1 MRSNKLICIFLVAA
15 FVCLSALTSAWSK
28 EPDLPDYLGNAN
40 TQVNNA
46 ATVGG
51 KYAELAD
58 DILIARNAIR
68 TANSEYEKNLGAF
81 SGKLDPKAEPTIRQL
96 AEMAR
101 LQAALVIA
109 KAGAINQDKER
120 IRLEGLILE
129 TKAKIKVFDDL
140 VAKAKAFKKQAA
152 DQESQIASL
161 NAKVASLNAELSAK
175 GSAIMS
181 SDQKT
186 SELLKALEEQ
196 KKATASSEQRVAALS
211 RELEGLKQ
219 QLAQLQT
226 TTEQLST
233 ERRLKAFE
241 AETGKLGGIVK
252 ATGAGLIVTF
262 PRAQM
267 LKVTGKSTTLTASG
281 EGTLSKVAELMKTYP
296 EYRLKLRV
304 HGFGQP
310 TRSEDAS
317 ATDQMARFMRED
329 LLTKGKFEPSM
340 VEALGVGAA
349 EPIFPKKNVEGN
361 RRVEFIF
368 VRK

>member
-1 MRSNKLICIFLVAA
+1 MRSNNLISIMLIM
-15 FVCLSALTSAWSK
+15 ALLCSLPLPSAWSK
-28 EPDLPDYLGNAN
+28 EPTLPDYLENAN
-40 TQVNNA
+40 TQVVNA
-46 ATVGG
+46 SSVGG

-68 TANSEYEKNLGAF
+68 TANSEYEKNLGTF
-81 SGKLDPKAEPTIRQL
+81 SGKLDPKAEPAIRQL

-109 KAGAINQDKER
+109 KVGALYQDKER
-120 IRLEGLILE
+120 IRLEGQILD

-140 VAKAKAFKKQAA
+140 VAKVKALKKQAA
-152 DQESQIASL
+152 DQGNQIASL

-175 GSAIMS
+175 GSAITT

-186 SELLKALEEQ
+186 SELLKALDEQ
-196 KKATASSEQRVAALS
+196 KKATASSEQRVATLS
-211 RELEGLKQ
+211 QELEGLKQ

-226 TTEQLST
+226 ATEQLST
-233 ERRLKAFE
+233 EKRIKAFE
-241 AETGKLGGIVK
+241 AEIGKLGGIVK
-252 ATGAGLIVTF
+252 ATAAGLTITF
-262 PRAQM
+262 PRSQM
-267 LKVTGKSTTLTASG
+267 LKVTGKSTTLTANG
-281 EGTLSKVAELMKTYP
+281 DNTLSKVADLMKTYP
-296 EYRLKLRV
+296 EYRIKLRV

-317 ATDQMARFMRED
+317 ATDQMARFMREA
-329 LLTKGKFEPSM
+329 LLTKGKFEPSV

-368 VRK
+368 VKK